1 MPRTEEVAVR
11 TGPPQWT
18 HRDHRMPLVP
28 LARLTVWVAAVAA
41 VLARFPSAMWPL
53 RPDEAGFLLVARSW
67 APTPH
72 SLYGPYF
79 VDRAPE
85 IIALIRLTDWI
96 GGPYFL
102 RVVGAAGIFV
112 FVLVVAATARRL
124 ASYTG
129 LLADRADTVAA
140 WTAVAAAGLVSDAGI
155 DVVSVKGEHLGIP
168 LVAGACWLAL
178 AALERRSSRL
188 ALASGLVAMLAVGL
202 KQSLVGGLVFGGVL
216 LLGSAIADRRSW
228 RVHLRLGVAAALGAA
243 VPVVAT
249 VVWALVAGVDL
260 GTLWYAV
267 VGFRP
272 DADAVLAAQPSA
284 TIDERAVQLRE
295 LAVESGMALLVGWF
309 LLNLPRLLRRAPVPA
324 VAVTA
329 MLAVDVV
336 AVVQSGSYW
345 TTYLVV
351 LVPPVALATA
361 LVLTADR
368 RLPRLRPSQRVANG
382 VTQALVVLVVL
393 SSLDSLWRWWDSTEE
408 RYRPIEYYAGEAI
421 GRAAR
426 PGDTL
431 VVYGGRADIQ
441 WASGL
446 RSPYPHLWSLP
457 MRTLDPDLV
466 ELRDLLTGPAA
477 PTWFVEFTV
486 LDTWSESGTQR
497 IGEELI
503 ERYQYVGTVCD
514 EYRVY
519 HLKSLER
526 PVLDSRCTEPW
537 REGLAGL
544 RD

>member
-1 MPRTEEVAVR
+1 MTPGSRPWPV
-11 TGPPQWT
+11 
-18 HRDHRMPLVP
+18 
-28 LARLTVWVAAVAA
+28 ARLTVWVAALAA

-53 RPDEAGFLLVARSW
+53 RPDEAGFLLVARTW
-67 APTPH
+67 APTPD

-79 VDRAPE
+79 VDRPPE
-85 IIALIRLTDWI
+85 VIALIRLTDWL
-96 GGPYFL
+96 GGPYAL
-102 RVVGAAGIFV
+102 RVVGAVGIFG
-112 FVLVVAATARRL
+112 FVLVVAAAARHL
-124 ASYTG
+124 ASYAAG
-129 LLADRADTVAA
+129 LPTDRADRVAA
-140 WTAVAAAGLVSDAGI
+140 WTAVAAAGLVSNAGI
-155 DVVSVKGEHLGIP
+155 DVVSTKGEHLGIP
-168 LVAGACWLAL
+168 LVAAACWLAL
-178 AALERRSSRL
+178 LALERRTTPRATYL
-188 ALASGLVAMLAVGL
+188 ALASGLVAVLAVGL
-202 KQSLVGGLVFGGVL
+202 KQSIVGGLVFGGVL
-216 LLGSAIADRRSW
+216 LVGSAVADRSQW
-228 RVHLRLGVAAALGAA
+228 RTHARLGAAAALGAA
-243 VPVVAT
+243 IPVVVT

-260 GTLWYAV
+260 ATLWYAV

-272 DADAVLAAQPSA
+272 DADAVLAAQPSE
-284 TIDERAVQLRE
+284 TIDQRAVVLRE
-295 LAVESGMALLVGWF
+295 LAVETGMALLAAWF
-309 LLNLPRLLRRAPVPA
+309 LLNLPRLARRMPAPTA
-324 VAVTA
+324 AVTT

-361 LVLTADR
+361 LVLSLE
-368 RLPRLRPSQRVANG
+368 RLPHRFRVWSRVTTG

-408 RYRPIEYYAGEAI
+408 RYRPVEYYAGEAI

-477 PTWFVEFTV
+477 PTWFVEFTA
-486 LDTWSESGTQR
+486 LDTWSETGTER
-497 IGEELI
+497 IGEELL
-503 ERYQYVGTVCD
+503 ERYQYVATVCD

-519 HLKSLER
+519 HLKTLER

-537 REGLAGL
+537 REGLASL

>member
-1 MPRTEEVAVR
+1 ML
-11 TGPPQWT
+11 
-18 HRDHRMPLVP
+18 LVP

-67 APTPH
+67 APAPD
-72 SLYGPYF
+72 SVYGRYF
-79 VDRAPE
+79 VDRPPE
-85 IIALIRLTDWI
+85 IIALIRLTDWL
-96 GGPYFL
+96 GGPYAL
-102 RVVGAAGIFV
+102 RVLGALGIAGFV
-112 FVLVVAATARRL
+112 VVVAATARRL
-124 ASYTG
+124 ASYAAG
-129 LLADRADTVAA
+129 LPADRADRVAA
-140 WTAVAAAGLVSDAGI
+140 WTAVAAAGLVSNAGV
-155 DVVSVKGEHLGIP
+155 DVVSIKGEHLGIP

-178 AALERRSSRL
+178 VALERRSTRL
-188 ALASGLVAMLAVGL
+188 ALASGLVAVLAVGL

-216 LLGSAIADRRSW
+216 LLASAVVDRRRW
-228 RVHLRLGVAAALGAA
+228 RTYLRLGGAAALGAA

-272 DADAVLAAQPSA
+272 DADAVLAAQPSD

-295 LAVESGMALLVGWF
+295 LAVETGMAFLVAWF
-309 LLNLPRLLRRAPVPA
+309 VLHLPRLARRLPAPTAAVAAMLVVDA
-324 VAVTA
+324 VAV
-329 MLAVDVV
+329 VR
-336 AVVQSGSYW
+336 SGSYW

-361 LVLTADR
+361 LVLTVE
-368 RLPRLRPSQRVANG
+368 RLPHRLRRWQRVAQG

-408 RYRPIEYYAGEAI
+408 RSRPVEYYAGEAI
-421 GRAAR
+421 GKAAR

-477 PTWFVEFTV
+477 PTWFVEFSV
-486 LDTWSESGTQR
+486 LDAWSESGTER

-526 PVLDSRCTEPW
+526 PVVDTRCDQPW
-537 REGLAGL
+537 REGLASL

>member
-1 MPRTEEVAVR
+1 
-11 TGPPQWT
+11 
-18 HRDHRMPLVP
+18 MPLVP

-67 APTPH
+67 APTPT
-72 SLYGPYF
+72 SVYGPYF
-79 VDRAPE
+79 VDRPPE
-85 IIALIRLTDWI
+85 IIALIRLTDWL
-96 GGPYFL
+96 GGPYAL
-102 RVVGAAGIFV
+102 RVLAAVGILA
-112 FVLVVAATARRL
+112 FVLLTAATARRI
-124 ASYTG
+124 ASYAAG
-129 LLADRADTVAA
+129 LGAARADRVAA

-155 DVVSVKGEHLGIP
+155 DVVSAKGEHLGMP
-168 LVAGACWLAL
+168 LIMAACWLAL
-178 AALERRSSRL
+178 AALERRSARL

-202 KQSLVGGLVFGGVL
+202 KQSLVGGLVFGAVL
-216 LLGSAIADRRSW
+216 LLGSALADRRSW
-228 RVHLRLGVAAALGAA
+228 RTYLRLGLAAGLGAA
-243 VPVVAT
+243 VPVAAT

-260 GTLWYAV
+260 DTLWYAV

-272 DADAVLAAQPSA
+272 DADAVLASQPSD
-284 TIDERAVQLRE
+284 TIDQRAVQMRE
-295 LAVESGMALLVGWF
+295 LVVETGMAFLVAWFVLHLPLLAR
-309 LLNLPRLLRRAPVPA
+309 RLPVPTA
-324 VAVTA
+324 AVTA
-329 MLAVDVV
+329 MLVVDVV
-336 AVVQSGSYW
+336 AVVESGSFW

-351 LVPPVALATA
+351 LVAPVALATA
-361 LVLTADR
+361 LVLR
-368 RLPRLRPSQRVANG
+368 VEREPLRTPTWQRVTRG

-393 SSLDSLWRWWDSTEE
+393 SSLDSLWRWWDSTDQ
-408 RYRPIEYYAGEAI
+408 RYRPVEYYAGEAI

-446 RSPYPHLWSLP
+446 RSPYRHLWSLP
-457 MRTLDPDLV
+457 MRTLDPGLT

-477 PTWFVEFTV
+477 PTWFVEFTA
-486 LDTWSESGTQR
+486 LDAWSESGTER

-503 ERYQYVGTVCD
+503 ERYQYVATVCD

-537 REGLAGL
+537 REGLASL
-544 RD
+544 RG